1 MRTTTMISGTMKMP
15 RTTIGKKQS
24 NEINVFKTAFFTM
37 VTHYHGNT
45 GNKRNIFTI
54 MP

>member
-1 MRTTTMISGTMKMP
+1 MISGTMKMP

-24 NEINVFKTAFFTM
+24 NEINVFKTAFFTKD
-37 VTHYHGNT
+37 NT
-45 GNKRNIFTI
+45 VNKRNIFTI